1 MSWRICHIETPLHQV
16 VLAVISNLCLAI
28 LHFAQ
33 LSPIL
38 FHSFPL
44 EDPVPELDFVRIFG
58 GPSQIVTSLVSLED
72 ERMFTKF
79 SQSPGARHVLGECR
93 CFLRIEEAAGACQDT
108 CCMLNPF
115 NRSHEIPRHSIT
127 LKICSEKPFFFLGRE
142 DLISNH
148 LVRGLSFQ
156 PCVVRDPR
164 GVHLKSVALVISAIE
179 WGNWCHM
186 VFVLSLLSLVFEHCV
201 FKVKRLS

>member
-1 MSWRICHIETPLHQV
+1 
-16 VLAVISNLCLAI
+16 
-28 LHFAQ
+28 
-33 LSPIL
+33 
-38 FHSFPL
+38 
-44 EDPVPELDFVRIFG
+44 
-58 GPSQIVTSLVSLED
+58 
-72 ERMFTKF
+72 MFTKF

-164 GVHLKSVALVISAIE
+164 GVHLKSVALVISAMNEETGVTWFLCYHYYHQFSSIVCSRLNVYRRSQVPYAFLPLVGICWE
-179 WGNWCHM
+179 QQ
-186 VFVLSLLSLVFEHCV
+186 LVFCSTV
-201 FKVKRLS
+201 